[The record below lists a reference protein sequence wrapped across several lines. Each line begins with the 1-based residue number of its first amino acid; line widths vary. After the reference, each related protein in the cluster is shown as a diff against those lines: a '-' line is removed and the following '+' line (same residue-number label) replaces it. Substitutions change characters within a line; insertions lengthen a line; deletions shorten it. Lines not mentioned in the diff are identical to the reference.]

1 MTMPHLRVG
10 RVIVIGSVF
19 AMIVGVLGAGTA
31 SALEVQK
38 YTFHDEFG
46 FQDPAGT
53 LCPFAVDLS
62 IVSTFHEIDYSDNG
76 TLIRIVDRVSQV
88 TTFTNVDTS
97 KAVTR
102 NGVYIVTSY
111 PDAGSATRGLFGQVF
126 DADGNLLF
134 TDAGRIVYNA
144 SLDVA
149 TFTPHA
155 GADRFQELLC
165 AALS

>member
-62 IVSTFHEIDYSDNG
+62 LVSTSHETDYSDNG
-76 TLIRIVDRVSQV
+76 TLIRIVDRESQV

-97 KAVTR
+97 KTVTR
-102 NGVYIVTSY
+102 KGVYIVSSY
-111 PDAGSATRGLFGQVF
+111 PDAGSVTRGLFGQVF